1 MRRREFLMLA
11 CGAVA
16 AWPVTAMAQQPMPT
30 VGFVNSASPE
40 RYASSLRAFRKGLA
54 EADYI
59 EGRSV
64 AIEYRWA
71 EGRYDR
77 LPALVK
83 EIVER
88 KVDVIFANGPAV
100 LQAKAAT
107 TTIPIVFS
115 AGYDPIAL
123 GLVANLSRPGG
134 NLTGVSILNT
144 ELGPKR
150 IELLRE
156 LLPKAAVIALLAN
169 PQNPNLQTLTE
180 ITRQAADTL
189 KLQLHVFHAKAE
201 SDFQAVFGGLEERR
215 VEALIIGNDPFFTTR
230 AEVLAGLA
238 LQRKLPTIYQY
249 PEFAVAG
256 GLMSYGGSLTDT
268 YYKAGQYVGRI
279 LKGDKAGDLP
289 VQQSTKVELI
299 INLKTAKALNLT
311 VPLSLLGRADEV
323 IE

>member
-1 MRRREFLMLA
+1 
-11 CGAVA
+11 
-16 AWPVTAMAQQPMPT
+16 MPT
-30 VGFVNSASPE
+30 VGFVNSASPDH
-40 RYASSLRAFRKGLA
+40 YASSLRAFRKGLA

-59 EGRSV
+59 EGRNV

-77 LPALVK
+77 IPGMAK
-83 EIVER
+83 EIAER
-88 KVDVIFANGPAV
+88 KVDVIFAGGPAV
-100 LQAKAAT
+100 LAVKAAT

-123 GLVANLSRPGG
+123 GLVTSLSRPGG

-144 ELGPKR
+144 ELGAKR

-156 LLPKAAVIALLAN
+156 LLPRAAVIALLAN
-169 PQNPNLQTLTE
+169 TQNPNLETLTG
-180 ITRQAADTL
+180 ITRQAADAL
-189 KLQLHVFHAKAE
+189 KLRLHVLHASAE
-201 SDFQAVFGGLEERR
+201 SDFQSVFRR
-215 VEALIIGNDPFFTTR
+215 LDELRADALIIGTDPFFTTR
-230 AEVLAGLA
+230 SEVLAGLA
-238 LQRKLPTIYQY
+238 FQHKLPAIYQY

-268 YYKAGQYVGRI
+268 YYKAGEYVGRI
-279 LKGDKAGDLP
+279 LKGDKPGDLP
-289 VQQSTKVELI
+289 VQQSTKIELV
-299 INLKTAKALNLT
+299 INLKSAKALNLA